1 MTNYTDLNQTILSS
15 LRSGDEQSSDDEI
28 KTLFSSSPENA
39 DADIDTTLASP
50 RYLASNVQAVYREL
64 ALIRQRLAQENER
77 LKKKSNLL
85 NQWEERM
92 RETIEHGWQA
102 HKEKFDTEIN
112 VYKEKLSQMT
122 KDFKRTNETLQLLR
136 EQNSELKRNL
146 NDLRETNEKL
156 VEKTKQAEK
165 RSENLIRLNQISE
178 QKIKELE
185 KTIEINKKPPIANHN
200 EQPTKI
206 TENTSCCRN
215 TSDGER
221 CYEHHSSA
229 SSPTTISKTPSI
241 ASTDSLI
248 FLFNWLSDIT
258 QTTLTEWPSSTA
270 VTSDAIERYSKLL
283 SILADQSSFCL
294 HKNHSNLILSYLKL
308 VYFSLITIEC
318 PTTSGQTR
326 HLYSCSYRRL
336 CEQILKCEKNQE
348 RPHLFDDNEPLIRL
362 YACLIVLLTCNKIID
377 LIACYNQLRLDL
389 NSKPFIDIFVQNY
402 GIVSLYRWL
411 RPPSH
416 HKRLIFDTIDLL
428 LLLCTDSKS
437 LRPFL
442 KQLSNDT
449 WFHLLYQLTQQCN
462 DGLGSSTNLSN
473 IQLLLTPTFDLKTME
488 KLGILFEKLSE
499 LTENRRLF
507 SKYNFL
513 YIFKEWKQKFVNDSP
528 FLVLNMK
535 STLLNLEQ

>member
-1 MTNYTDLNQTILSS
+1 MNRVDLNQTILSS
-15 LRSGDEQSSDDEI
+15 LNSGDEQSSDDEI
-28 KTLFSSSPENA
+28 KTLNSTAATDNA
-39 DADIDTTLASP
+39 DADIDTTLASI
-50 RYLASNVQAVYREL
+50 RYSPANIQTVYNEL
-64 ALIRQRLAQENER
+64 LLIRQRLSQENER
-77 LKKKSNLL
+77 LKIKSDLL
-85 NQWEERM
+85 NQWEQRM

-102 HKEKFDTEIN
+102 HKDKFDSELN
-112 VYKEKLSQMT
+112 VYKEKLNNVT
-122 KDFKRTNETLQLLR
+122 KDFKRTNDSLQLLR
-136 EQNSELKRNL
+136 EQNSELKRNY
-146 NDLRETNEKL
+146 NDLRETNDKL
-156 VEKTKQAEK
+156 AEKTKQTEK
-165 RSENLIRLNQISE
+165 RAENLIRLNQISE

-185 KTIEINKKPPIANHN
+185 KTIEINKKCLLNNPNDECRKSMENIHSSR
-200 EQPTKI
+200 TTSI
-206 TENTSCCRN
+206 TDQSN
-215 TSDGER
+215 
-221 CYEHHSSA
+221 EHHSSTT
-229 SSPTTISKTPSI
+229 SLTTISKSPSI
-241 ASTDSLI
+241 ASPDSMI

-258 QTTLTEWPSSTA
+258 QTTVSEWPNTSSITPD
-270 VTSDAIERYSKLL
+270 TIERYSKLL
-283 SILADQSSFCL
+283 TILADQSSFCL
-294 HKNHSNLILSYLKL
+294 NKNHSNLIISYLKL
-308 VYFSLITIEC
+308 VYFSLIMIEC

-336 CEQILKCEKNQE
+336 CEQILKCDKNQE

-377 LIACYNQLRLDL
+377 LITSYNQLRLDL
-389 NSKPFIDIFVQNY
+389 NSKPFIDLFVTNY
-402 GIVSLYRWL
+402 GIIALYRWL
-411 RPPSH
+411 KPPSH

-442 KQLSNDT
+442 KQLSNET
-449 WFHLLYQLTQQCN
+449 WFHLFYQLAQQCN

-473 IQLLLTPTFDLKTME
+473 IHLPLTPTFDLKTME